1 MSHVSVTPNSPPE
14 ANWGPKRRHGRAGET
29 KEVEPI
35 TEDGAVAAQD
45 ADAAADQKQA
55 GETAE
60 PAAKRAKN

>member
-1 MSHVSVTPNSPPE
+1 MSHVSVTLNSPPE

-29 KEVEPI
+29 KEEPI
-35 TEDGAVAAQD
+35 TEDGAVATQD

-55 GETAE
+55 SETAE